1 MRLGA
6 AASTNLACLEDDKNV
21 YLSDY
26 GPNTVSVKIASMP
39 KALLLLAHEF
49 GHVNYQVAH
58 LSSYMD
64 YYAANYLNGEFVS
77 TFIGHNITDPSG
89 MMASHY
95 ESVWRRCYLI
105 YLRTNGKLDNLI
117 GMLHKIQRLRHKAV
131 L

>member
-1 MRLGA
+1 MGPTPCRLK
-6 AASTNLACLEDDKNV
+6 LLQCLKR
-21 YLSDY
+21 Y
-26 GPNTVSVKIASMP
+26 
-39 KALLLLAHEF
+39 LLLAHEF

-77 TFIGHNITDPSG
+77 TFIGHNSTDPSG